1 MTSRT
6 VSHHVLE
13 ILSCLKK
20 SRKLPDDELL
30 RLSVELHRV
39 IEATRCGAVVTR
51 NAASTDDETIVDG
64 YIRNLRPADILADS
78 QPTLYVQIVG
88 GHDAPLHS

>member
-20 SRKLPDDELL
+20 SRQLQEEELL
-30 RLSVELHRV
+30 RFSVELHRV

-51 NAASTDDETIVDG
+51 NAASTDDETIVDS

-78 QPTLYVQIVG
+78 QPVLYAQIVG
-88 GHDAPLHS
+88 GHA